1 MPRSVGYHGT
11 ALVETVR
18 EPSAWCMEALC
29 TGTGEEGICV
39 GVLHLC
45 IRDASVYVMRI
56 CPWLDLVLYLGLLPL
71 VPPVLGLRP
80 RK

>member
-1 MPRSVGYHGT
+1 MVGGT
-11 ALVETVR
+11 KSCRAPSGTTRYMYRALVETVR

-45 IRDASVYVMRI
+45 IRDASV
-56 CPWLDLVLYLGLLPL
+56 
-71 VPPVLGLRP
+71 
-80 RK
+80 